1 MPGVFVLLWS
11 TGFIGAKFGL
21 PYAEPFTFL
30 ALRFAVVIVLLV
42 LSVLVAKAVWPRDP
56 RLIGHLA
63 VSGILVHAIYL
74 GGVFGAIRHGVP
86 AGLVA
91 LVAGLQPLLTAAVVG
106 PLLGERVG
114 GRQWFGLGLGLIGV
128 AMVLSTRLTGASFD
142 GFGWDGM
149 SFAVAALLAITGG
162 TLYQKRF
169 CTGMDLRTGTLVQ
182 YLAALAVSMPV
193 AMAFESMEIRWTLSF
208 VLALGW
214 LVLVLSLGAIGLLMT
229 LIRLGEAAK
238 VASFFYLVPPV
249 TAVLAYALF
258 GEALTPLAL
267 AGMAAAAAG
276 VALVVQRPNARSYD
290 PAGGAG
296 RSRIGRSAPR

>member
-1 MPGVFVLLWS
+1 MPGTFVLLWS

-30 ALRFAVVIVLLV
+30 AVRFAIVIVLLAAAA
-42 LSVLVAKAVWPRDP
+42 LVSKAVWPTNP
-56 RLIGHLA
+56 CLIGHLA
-63 VSGILVHAIYL
+63 VSGVLVHAIYL

-106 PLLGERVG
+106 RLLGERVG
-114 GRQWFGLGLGLIGV
+114 ARQWLGLGLGLIGV
-128 AMVLSTRLTGASFD
+128 AMVLSTRLTGAHFH

-182 YLAALAVSMPV
+182 YLAALAACLPV
-193 AMAFESMEIRWTLSF
+193 AVGFEAMEIHWTLSF
-208 VLALGW
+208 VLALAW
-214 LVLVLSLGAIGLLMT
+214 LVLALSLGAIGLLMT

-249 TAVLAYALF
+249 TAVLAFLLF

-267 AGMAAAAAG
+267 AGMAAAAFG
-276 VALVVQRPNARSYD
+276 VALVVRKA
-290 PAGGAG
+290 
-296 RSRIGRSAPR
+296 

>member
-21 PYAEPFTFL
+21 PYVEPFTFL
-30 ALRFAVVIVLLV
+30 VLRFVVVIAVLAAVILV
-42 LSVLVAKAVWPRDP
+42 TKATWPRDP
-56 RLIGHLA
+56 RLIGHLM

-91 LVAGLQPLLTAAVVG
+91 LVAGLQPLLTATVVG

-114 GRQWFGLGLGLIGV
+114 GRQWVGFGLGLIGV
-128 AMVLSTRLTGASFD
+128 AMVLSTRLTGVSFD

-169 CTGMDLRTGTLVQ
+169 CTGMDLRSGTLVQ
-182 YLAALAVSMPV
+182 YVAALVVSAPL
-193 AMAFESMEIRWTLSF
+193 ALAFETMEIQWTLPF
-208 VLALGW
+208 VLALIW
-214 LVLVLSLGAIGLLMT
+214 LVVVLSLGAISLLMT
-229 LIRLGEAAK
+229 LIRMGEAAK

-249 TAVLAYALF
+249 TAVLAFVLF
-258 GEALTPLAL
+258 DEALTPLAL
-267 AGMAAAAAG
+267 AGMAATAVG
-276 VALVVQRPNARSYD
+276 VALVVKKA
-290 PAGGAG
+290 
-296 RSRIGRSAPR
+296 

>member
-30 ALRFAVVIVLLV
+30 ALRFVVVIAVLAVAV
-42 LSVLVAKAVWPRDP
+42 LATKATWPRDP

-63 VSGILVHAIYL
+63 VSGILVHALYL

-114 GRQWFGLGLGLIGV
+114 TKQWFGLGLGLIGV
-128 AMVLSTRLTGASFD
+128 AMVLSTRLTGIRFD

-149 SFAVAALLAITGG
+149 GFAVAALLAITGG

-182 YLAALAVSMPV
+182 YVAALV
-193 AMAFESMEIRWTLSF
+193 
-208 VLALGW
+208 
-214 LVLVLSLGAIGLLMT
+214 
-229 LIRLGEAAK
+229 
-238 VASFFYLVPPV
+238 
-249 TAVLAYALF
+249 
-258 GEALTPLAL
+258 
-267 AGMAAAAAG
+267 
-276 VALVVQRPNARSYD
+276 
-290 PAGGAG
+290 
-296 RSRIGRSAPR
+296 

>member
-30 ALRFAVVIVLLV
+30 ALRFIVVIALLTVVVLA
-42 LSVLVAKAVWPRDP
+42 SKAVWPRNP
-56 RLIGHLA
+56 RLIAHLA

-114 GRQWFGLGLGLIGV
+114 GRQWLGLGLGLIGV
-128 AMVLSTRLTGASFD
+128 AMVLSTRLTGVRFD

-182 YLAALAVSMPV
+182 YLAALAVSLPV
-193 AMAFESMEIRWTLSF
+193 AMAFETMEIRWTLPF

-214 LVLVLSLGAIGLLMT
+214 LVLVLSLGAISLLMT

-249 TAVLAYALF
+249 TAVLAFALF

-267 AGMAAAAAG
+267 AGMAATAVG
-276 VALVVQRPNARSYD
+276 VALVVQRPSVRSCD
-290 PAGGAG
+290 SAAAAG
-296 RSRIGRSAPR
+296 RSRTGRPAPG

>member
-11 TGFIGAKFGL
+11 TGFIGAKYGL

-30 ALRFAVVIVLLV
+30 VVRFVVVLVLLA
-42 LSVLVAKAVWPRDP
+42 VAVFVTGASWPTDR
-56 RLIGHLA
+56 RLIGHLG
-63 VSGILVHAIYL
+63 VSGVLVHAIYL

-91 LVAGLQPLLTAAVVG
+91 LVAGLQPLVTAALVG
-106 PLLGERVG
+106 PLLGEKVG
-114 GRQWFGLGLGLIGV
+114 PRQWLGLGLGLAGV
-128 AMVLSTRLTGASFD
+128 AMVLSTRLTGIRFD

-149 SFAVAALLAITGG
+149 TFAVAALFAITGG

-182 YLAALAVSMPV
+182 YAAALAVTLPV
-193 AMAFESMEIRWTLSF
+193 AMACETMEIHWTLSF

-214 LVLVLSLGAIGLLMT
+214 LVLVLSLGAISLLMT

-249 TAVLAYALF
+249 TAVLAFLLF
-258 GEALTPLAL
+258 DEALTPLAL
-267 AGMAAAAAG
+267 SGMVTTALG
-276 VALVVQRPNARSYD
+276 VALVVRKA
-290 PAGGAG
+290 
-296 RSRIGRSAPR
+296 